1 MRNCAT
7 EGPDMQETPKRP
19 RGRPQL
25 RSDEETMRLILE
37 AATRS
42 FLAQGFGATSMEAV
56 AQAAGVSKKTIYR
69 FVDTKEHLLEAV
81 IDARSEALRSPI
93 GQDAGPDPAA
103 AKQALRQFLQE
114 LTRLVLSEETV
125 ALNRLVY
132 AESLRFPAMAQ
143 AFYQAGPVRNALALA
158 AWLETQR
165 EHGILRVED
174 SLALAQMLVSMAI
187 AEPLRAAT
195 LGVAPLPTTAE
206 NHHRIAGVVEIFLHG
221 CLVPR

>member
-1 MRNCAT
+1 MRKCAT
-7 EGPDMQETPKRP
+7 GGPDMQETPKRP

-25 RSDEETMRLILE
+25 RSDDETRRLILE
-37 AATRS
+37 AATRI
-42 FLAQGFGATSMEAV
+42 FLAQGFGGTSMEAV

-81 IDARSEALRSPI
+81 IDARSQALRSPI

-132 AESLRFPAMAQ
+132 AESLRFPEMAK
-143 AFYQAGPVRNALALA
+143 AFYQAGPVRNAEALA

-165 EHGILRVED
+165 QHRLLHFED
-174 SLALAQMLVSMAI
+174 SLSTARMLVSMAI
-187 AEPLRAAT
+187 AEPLRAAMI
-195 LGVAPLPTTAE
+195 GVAPLPTAAE
-206 NHHRIAGVVEIFLHG
+206 NSQRVAEVVEIFLHG
-221 CLVPR
+221 CMVPR

>member
-1 MRNCAT
+1 
-7 EGPDMQETPKRP
+7 MQETPKRP

-25 RSDEETMRLILE
+25 RSDEETRRLILA
-37 AATRS
+37 AATRI

-81 IDARSEALRSPI
+81 IDTRSEALRSPI
-93 GQDAGPDPAA
+93 GHDAGADPEGMER
-103 AKQALRQFLQE
+103 ALHQFLQE
-114 LTRLVLSEETV
+114 LARLVLSEETV

-132 AESLRFPAMAQ
+132 AESLRFPEMAK
-143 AFYQAGPVRNALALA
+143 AFYQAGPVRNAEALA

-165 EHGILRVED
+165 RHGVLRFGDAMET
-174 SLALAQMLVSMAI
+174 ARMLVSMTI

-195 LGVAPLPTTAE
+195 LGVAPLPTPAE
-206 NHHRIAGVVEIFLHG
+206 IDRRVDEAVEIFLRG
-221 CLVPR
+221 CLVRR